1 MGVVQQEGVPSA
13 SDMQAAASEMNAF
26 YSRLATDK
34 AYAAQLLAAIQ
45 KNDRAGITTLLKA
58 AMSKTTITLG
68 KVNPH
73 FHVDMSLS
81 IGHYKWSLSVRAIT
95 AAMATTSRWDEATRQ
110 HPKFLTS
117 WFVVQHAA
125 TRHCQIGYVRLERN
139 VDHPRAHSRLGLFQV
154 RAPGV
159 EVFDAELG
167 RGKPP
172 QIYPIRS

>member
-1 MGVVQQEGVPSA
+1 MKELPVLSKRIECHLRRLAVCLIALAATPAFAGKDTPEGMMGVVQQEGVPSA

-68 KVNPH
+68 KVNPD

-81 IGHYKWSLSVRAIT
+81 IGHYKWSSCF
-95 AAMATTSRWDEATRQ
+95 SSD
-110 HPKFLTS
+110 HS
-117 WFVVQHAA
+117 CDGH
-125 TRHCQIGYVRLERN
+125 N
-139 VDHPRAHSRLGLFQV
+139 VTLG
-154 RAPGV
+154 
-159 EVFDAELG
+159 
-167 RGKPP
+167 
-172 QIYPIRS
+172 